1 MKFMIFLFG
10 MFIGSAVGIMAA
22 ALGEA
27 GREEDD
33 ERPD

>member
-1 MKFMIFLFG
+1 MKFLIFIVG
-10 MFIGSAVGIMAA
+10 MMVGSAVGIVAA

-33 ERPD
+33 RPD

>member
-1 MKFMIFLFG
+1 MKFFVFVFG
-10 MFIGSAVGIMAA
+10 MMIGSAVGIVAA

-33 ERPD
+33 GQ